1 MICTVEHTTS
11 YQYDSAVFLE
21 PQRLRLYPLL
31 EYGQFLRDYQLT
43 IVPQPLGMSTNLETD
58 GSVSRL
64 LWFGQECREFFVQA
78 RLSLELTQTNPFA
91 FVIFPDSCQSLPMQY
106 PKPMDAELSG
116 YIALTPSLAPVAD
129 FAYEILRESKGET
142 LRFLTTLCR
151 RIKEDFTYETRCA
164 GEPYPAVKTLMNR
177 RGSCRDFAVLFI
189 EATRA
194 VGLASRF
201 VSGYYFDQIQ
211 PQLEL
216 HAWAQTYIPGA
227 GWRGFDPT
235 LGLVCFGH
243 HLALSSGAVASMAAV
258 ISGDFRGKAHFV
270 MNTELKVQYSRENV
284 IC

>member
-11 YQYDSAVFLE
+11 YRYDSAIFLE
-21 PQRLRLYPLL
+21 PQKLRLYPLL

-43 IVPQPLGMSTNLETD
+43 IAPQPSGMSTNLETD

-64 LWFGQECREFFVQA
+64 LWFGQECREFFVNA

-106 PKPMDAELSG
+106 PKPMDAELSA
-116 YIALTPSLAPVAD
+116 YLAVTPALAPVAN
-129 FAYEILRESKGET
+129 FAYEILKESKGET
-142 LRFLTTLCR
+142 LGFLMTLCR
-151 RIKEDFTYETRCA
+151 RIKEDFAYETRQS
-164 GEPYPAVKTLMNR
+164 GDPYPAAKTLLHL

-189 EATRA
+189 ETTRA

-201 VSGYYFDQIQ
+201 VSGYYCDPFQTQ
-211 PQLEL
+211 MQF

-235 LGLVCFGH
+235 LGLSCCGY
-243 HLALSSGAVASMAAV
+243 HLALSTAPVALETAI
-258 ISGDFRGKAHFV
+258 ISGNFRGHAQFV
-270 MNTELKVQYSRENV
+270 MNTEIKAQYLSPNNAG
-284 IC
+284 